1 VLYKHQLV
9 RNEKKKKAMDKQL
22 EFLLGQTERYSTMLA
37 ENLVEPYKQGQN
49 TPSKPLLTIESKS
62 DEERAEQIPPEI
74 NSSAGLESG
83 SPELDEDYDLKS
95 EDETEDDE
103 DTIEEDEKH
112 FTKRERQEELEALQ
126 NEVDLPVEELLRRY
140 TSGRVSRETSPVKD
154 ENEDNLTSV
163 SRVTSP
169 VKDEN
174 QDNLASVGQDHGE
187 DKNNLAASEETEGNP
202 SVRRSVS

>member
-1 VLYKHQLV
+1 
-9 RNEKKKKAMDKQL
+9 
-22 EFLLGQTERYSTMLA
+22 
-37 ENLVEPYKQGQN
+37 
-49 TPSKPLLTIESKS
+49 
-62 DEERAEQIPPEI
+62 
-74 NSSAGLESG
+74 
-83 SPELDEDYDLKS
+83 
-95 EDETEDDE
+95 
-103 DTIEEDEKH
+103 
-112 FTKRERQEELEALQ
+112 LEALQ